1 MVHFFGIL
9 NPDFGPRVATADAP
23 LKAGFFGG
31 APSAIRPSR
40 AEMDAEFLAG
50 KRPEP
55 AEEAEDD
62 ALRFVRFC
70 LPPHL

>member
-9 NPDFGPRVATADAP
+9 NPEFGPCVAAADAP

-31 APSAIRPSR
+31 APEPSLPSR
-40 AEMDAEFLAG
+40 AEMDADFLAG

-55 AEEAEDD
+55 ADEPEDD
-62 ALRFVRFC
+62 ELRFVRFC

>member
-9 NPDFGPRVATADAP
+9 NPEFGPRVAAADAP

-31 APSAIRPSR
+31 APEPSLPSR
-40 AEMDAEFLAG
+40 AEMDADFLAG

-55 AEEAEDD
+55 ADEPDDEE
-62 ALRFVRFC
+62 LRFVRFC

>member
-9 NPDFGPRVATADAP
+9 NPEFGPRVAAADAP

-31 APSAIRPSR
+31 APEPSLPSR
-40 AEMDAEFLAG
+40 AEMDADFLAG

-55 AEEAEDD
+55 ADEPQDD
-62 ALRFVRFC
+62 ELRFVRFC